1 MRATIVVVRNLWE
14 DARIRILGDDDGD
27 KSGRFEPVGS
37 TPNASFDH
45 PVLLVFHWPGDPR
58 LSVESLPPLGLLHI
72 AANLERHGIPVEV
85 VDRTVMPGAEI
96 SAKRHD
102 VIGFSVNISNREVTL
117 REIAR
122 LKRERPDLRIVV
134 GGPLCLCR
142 PEMFTDNPDIDAVF
156 ACEGEEALVEY
167 LLAPDPTQV
176 RGLYVRLGNEVV
188 FTGERPWI
196 EDLDSLPFPA
206 FQKVP
211 VRRYNNFPKRA
222 RPVVSLMTSR
232 GCPFR
237 CIFCSN
243 AMGRKWRAHS
253 PERVVSDIHRLVRDF
268 GVREVCIYDDNF
280 GMDRERALAICERIV
295 TQGIRVHLQ
304 FSNGLRIDRLD
315 HEVLAALRR
324 AGTWFL
330 GIAPETGS
338 PAVMRRIRKGFR
350 LDRVRAVREE
360 CRRLGIVTHGFF
372 MVGFPFETRA
382 DIAETVR
389 FARELDC
396 EIVEFNKVIPYP
408 RTELYDNLKSRGAL
422 MADPCVVAQS
432 YHEGT
437 VVTHRVGDLEPEEV
451 KALIR
456 RAYRSYYLR
465 PRKMWDLLRA
475 FGWRDVAHLALYA
488 LRTGNI

>member
-1 MRATIVVVRNLWE
+1 MRGSWMPAF
-14 DARIRILGDDDGD
+14 ARSPGTQ
-27 KSGRFEPVGS
+27 K
-37 TPNASFDH
+37 

-58 LSVESLPPLGLLHI
+58 LSVESLPPLGLLYI

-85 VDRTVMPGAEI
+85 VDRTVMPEAPI
-96 SAKRHD
+96 SAHRHD

-122 LKRERPDLRIVV
+122 LKRERKDLRIVV
-134 GGPLCLCR
+134 GGPLCLCN
-142 PEMFTDNPDIDAVF
+142 PEMFTSNPDIDAVF

-167 LLAPDPTQV
+167 LTSDDPTRV
-176 RGLYVRLGNEVV
+176 RGLYVRQGEGMV

-196 EDLDSLPFPA
+196 DDLDSLPPPA
-206 FQKVP
+206 FHKVP
-211 VRRYNNFPKRA
+211 IRRYNNYPKRA

-232 GCPFR
+232 GCPFK

-243 AMGRKWRAHS
+243 AMGRRWRAHS
-253 PERVVSDIHRLVRDF
+253 PARVVEDIRRLVRDL
-268 GVREVCIYDDNF
+268 GVREICIYDDNF
-280 GMDRERALAICERIV
+280 SMDRGRALEICERILSAA
-295 TQGIRVHLQ
+295 IRINIQ
-304 FSNGLRIDRLD
+304 FSNGLRVDRLD
-315 HEVLAALRR
+315 AELLGALRR

-350 LDRVRAVREE
+350 LDKVRAVREE
-360 CRRLGIVTHGFF
+360 CRRLGIITHGFF
-372 MVGFPFETRA
+372 MVGFPFETRE
-382 DIAETVR
+382 DIEATMR

-408 RTELYDNLKSRGAL
+408 RTELYETLKAQGAL
-422 MADPCVVAQS
+422 LADPCVSAQS

-437 VVTHRVGDLEPEEV
+437 VVTHRVGDLAPEEV
-451 KALIR
+451 KAMIR
-456 RAYRSYYLR
+456 RAYRGYYLR

-475 FGWRDVAHLALYA
+475 FGLRDVAHLALYA
-488 LRTGNI
+488 VRTRNI